1 MILWHVPLQ
10 VKAEANIAF
19 DSILQ
24 RQALLDKARQE
35 QQLAV
40 RFTSVLGF
48 SARLRAF
55 CQSRQYSQILPAYE
69 QASALIQCQ
78 IQAVPDSHVDWGVL
92 QTLMNQVSCAN
103 LLCKPALCT
112 YPCTFALQKCGALH
126 FHLAHH
132 NYCAIA
138 SVKEQSCNLVVVSC
152 QLARV
157 LNACRHLLRPALKC

>member
-1 MILWHVPLQ
+1 MLWHVPLQ
-10 VKAEANIAF
+10 VKADAKIAF

-69 QASALIQCQ
+69 QASALIQSQ
-78 IQAVPDSHVDWGVL
+78 IQAAPDSHMGWGDL
-92 QTLMNQVSCAN
+92 QTLMNQVSCAS
-103 LLCKPALCT
+103 LHCVHTPA
-112 YPCTFALQKCGALH
+112 FALQTITTFLSTLICTALQCQS
-126 FHLAHH
+126 AHH
-132 NYCAIA
+132 KCYAIA
-138 SVKEQSCNLVVVSC
+138 MIGPRRRI
-152 QLARV
+152 AIW
-157 LNACRHLLRPALKC
+157 